1 MADLS
6 APIYEVTATK
16 RRPKT
21 FDELAG
27 QEFVVSTLKN
37 SLQSGSIAHAYLFSG
52 PRGCGKTSA
61 ARILARSLNCEKGPE
76 HGPCGVC
83 DNCKSI
89 SAGASMDVIEID
101 GASNTSV
108 NDVRQ
113 IKDEVLFPPQTG
125 RYKIYIIDEVHM
137 LSNSAFNALLK
148 TIEEPPPYIIF
159 IFATTELHK
168 VPATIK
174 SRCQQFSFRLIP
186 IETIQEILKK
196 ICDEMG
202 IKAEDSALFWIARES
217 TGSLR
222 DAFTLFDQIASFSG
236 GHIRESLIREKLGLA
251 GLEKINALA
260 EACAANDTPSAFS
273 LTDTILASGVAI
285 EQLIIDLAGYY
296 RGLLLLKNGVT
307 RESLLGYS
315 PDQFSAKVLESLD
328 SIRLEQALE
337 ILLACYRDIRYSVS
351 PRFELETAVSKLSWL
366 NQWVSPPELK
376 TALDR
381 AQYALRA
388 QAVSDNGQGGLAR
401 PLVPGTSVPGNR
413 SPESFPPPHKPAQQG
428 KNGVQ
433 SLAEEYRRMLAEK
446 AKSPG
451 TAALPDGSEADDDEE
466 PAWSGIIHNS
476 GTSSGGESQ
485 GDESP
490 GDESP
495 VDRVL
500 RLIPGTVVN

>member
-1 MADLS
+1 MADLAS
-6 APIYEVTATK
+6 TAYEVTATK
-16 RRPKT
+16 RRPQT

-61 ARILARSLNCEKGPE
+61 ARILARSLNCEQGLEK
-76 HGPCGVC
+76 GPCGVC
-83 DNCKSI
+83 DNCISI
-89 SAGASMDVIEID
+89 RAGASMDVIEID

-113 IKDEVLFPPQTG
+113 IKDEVLFPPQAG

-148 TIEEPPPYIIF
+148 TIEEPPPYIVF

-196 ICDEMG
+196 ICGEMG
-202 IKAEDSALFWIARES
+202 IQAEDNALFWIARES

-222 DAFTLFDQIASFSG
+222 DAYTLFDQVASFSG
-236 GHIRESLIREKLGLA
+236 GHIREELIREKLGLA

-260 EACAANDTPSAFS
+260 EACAANDAPAAFS
-273 LTDTILASGVAI
+273 LTDAILGSGVAI
-285 EQLIIDLAGYY
+285 EQLIIDLAAYY
-296 RGLLLLKNGVT
+296 RSLLLLKNGIT
-307 RESLLGYS
+307 RESLLGYN
-315 PDQFSAKVLESLD
+315 PEQFSEKVLQALD
-328 SIRLEQALE
+328 SIRMEQALE

-366 NQWVSPPELK
+366 SKWVSPPELK
-376 TALDR
+376 TALDK
-381 AQYALRA
+381 AQYALRG
-388 QAVSDNGQGGLAR
+388 QNLSNPVDNRSADPAHAGGQGGAAR
-401 PLVPGTSVPGNR
+401 PLAQTGAR
-413 SPESFPPPHKPAQQG
+413 PEGSHPPATQHRHGEKP
-428 KNGVQ
+428 
-433 SLAEEYRRMLAEK
+433 SLAEEFRKMKAAREKIAE
-446 AKSPG
+446 SS
-451 TAALPDGSEADDDEE
+451 TDGELGDDEE
-466 PAWSGIIHNS
+466 PAWSGIIHKS
-476 GTSSGGESQ
+476 P

-490 GDESP
+490 GDESQGDESP

-500 RLIPGTVVN
+500 RIIPGTVVN